1 VDPIQTL
8 LSNGTGRTFL
18 KRVGVAP
25 PPTLRRHEPGAPL
38 LVGPAVAAAAGVGT
52 LLKPAVAVLEAAG
65 ARVLA
70 AGDDSA
76 ERLGLILFDAGDI
89 SDPGG
94 LVALHEVFPA
104 LLRRLAPS
112 GRVVVLS
119 RPHESAGDAAAAAA
133 QRAVPGFV
141 RALAKE
147 LRGGATANLVV
158 VGAGAEEH
166 LASTLLFFASARSAF
181 VDGQVVRLGAPAA
194 GSTDG
199 STDGGTHGGTASDDA
214 PLAGRVVAVTG
225 ASRGIGAAMVRAFAR
240 DGALVVGVDVAAG
253 ASPLAELMA
262 GVGGKHVV
270 ADVTA
275 PDAGARIAASARAA
289 FGRLDGIVHNAGITR
304 DKKLVNM
311 SKAAWDAVIAVN
323 LEAPRRITLDLLEEG
338 ALAAGGRVVLV
349 SSIAGIAGNVGQT
362 NYAAS
367 KAGVIGLVDAFSASL
382 APQGITVNAVA
393 PGFIETAMTKAV
405 PFGIRE
411 AGRRLSSLRQGGL
424 PVDVAET
431 VGWMLDARSDAV
443 TGNVVRVCGQ
453 GLIGA

>member
-1 VDPIQTL
+1 MDPIQTL
-8 LSNGTGRTFL
+8 LSNGTGRTLL

-38 LVGPAVAAAAGVGT
+38 LVGPAVAAAAGAGA
-52 LLKPAVAVLEAAG
+52 LLKPAVAALEAAG

-70 AGDDSA
+70 GTDEST

-89 SDPGG
+89 SDPAG

-119 RPHESAGDAAAAAA
+119 RPHESAGDAAAVAA

-166 LASTLLFFASARSAF
+166 LASTVCFLASARSAF
-181 VDGQVVRLGAPAA
+181 VDGQVVRLGAP
-194 GSTDG
+194 TVP
-199 STDGGTHGGTASDDA
+199 GGTAEPGADT

-240 DGALVVGVDVAAG
+240 DGAHVVGIDVAAG
-253 ASPLAELMA
+253 ASPLADLMA
-262 GVGGKHVV
+262 GVGGAHVV

-275 PDAGARIAASARAA
+275 PDAGARIAAASRAA

-338 ALAAGGRVVLV
+338 ALTAGGRVVLV
-349 SSIAGIAGNVGQT
+349 SSIAGIAGNLGQT

-367 KAGVIGLVDAFSASL
+367 KAGVIGLVEAFSAAL
-382 APQGITVNAVA
+382 EPQGITVNAVA